1 MPLNPLYQAGIS
13 PNKAGHGEEP
23 MSEKKKIFKPLPI
36 SGFPEWLPE
45 VRAVELQWFDHI
57 RRVFE
62 SYGFCNIET
71 PSVELLDALKA
82 KGGDGEADVDKEMF
96 IIRHLSREVEESSK
110 EPRLALHFDQTV
122 PLARY
127 TAQHFNELVFPFKR
141 YQMQRVWRGE
151 RPQAGRF
158 REFYQCD
165 IDVINV
171 ASLPLHFDAEMP
183 AIIWEILSSLP
194 GMEKEKEN
202 IQIRVSNRKILIGF
216 LESLGITNAEDIA
229 KVTRIIDKAPKLDEA
244 HIHKLFQDAF
254 SYKKPDDPVSYFPEG
269 FPRKE
274 ITTFIDIT
282 KSTSGNLGIKDLKRI
297 LADLVYKSERGSQN
311 ATKIFD
317 DGFEE
322 LAFVLDQL
330 SHLPP
335 GAVVADLSIVRGLDY
350 YTGTVYET
358 VFLDDPGYGSICSGG
373 RYDDLAGNYINKHL
387 PGVGISI
394 GFSRLFDRLRQQGKL
409 PAGRL
414 SPADIMVVMPSEERR
429 ALTMETAQKLRAQG
443 HKVETFH
450 NPVKL
455 ARQLAYAEKKGIP
468 YVWFPPFED
477 GKDHE
482 VKNMQAGTQAKAD
495 PGNWKKDE

>member
-1 MPLNPLYQAGIS
+1 
-13 PNKAGHGEEP
+13 

-45 VRAVELQWFDHI
+45 TRAVELQWFDHI
-57 RRVFE
+57 RRIFE

-82 KGGDGEADVDKEMF
+82 KGGDGEADVDKE
-96 IIRHLSREVEESSK
+96 IYVLDRYHKEEGDK
-110 EPRLALHFDQTV
+110 EARLALHFDQTV

-171 ASLPLHFDAEMP
+171 DSLPLHFDAEMP

-194 GMEKEKEN
+194 GMEKEK
-202 IQIRVSNRKILIGF
+202 IQIRISNRDILVRALSAIGLGFTAESEHAQRTFRALDKLEKIGETEVRKELDKFIPVSSQIDTLLKLVKIKATTSEELKKNVGEVEFFQNNHESQEHLGF
-216 LESLGITNAEDIA
+216 G
-229 KVTRIIDKAPKLDEA
+229 IDK
-244 HIHKLFQDAF
+244 
-254 SYKKPDDPVSYFPEG
+254 
-269 FPRKE
+269 
-274 ITTFIDIT
+274 
-282 KSTSGNLGIKDLKRI
+282 
-297 LADLVYKSERGSQN
+297 
-311 ATKIFD
+311 
-317 DGFEE
+317 

-409 PAGRL
+409 PAGPS
-414 SPADIMVVMPSEERR
+414 SPADVLIATPELPRRMAQHADIAKEKLDLDDAR
-429 ALTMETAQKLRAQG
+429 ALQIMNDVGRTLRTKG
-443 HKVETFH
+443 LNVEVWHHTRT
-450 NPVKL
+450 KL

-482 VKNMQAGTQAKAD
+482 VKNMQAGTQTKAD
-495 PGNWKKDE
+495 PENWKKDE